1 MAARTAE
8 SSAFWMS
15 HLRNMD
21 CAVAAPAFGAA
32 NRWRLVLSVPTISVR
47 RTSSIANRP
56 ERLQTSHGSP
66 VAQTG
71 QMRAACI
78 SSQRKSSK
86 NSSVWPFLPLEPSP
100 PTELPVSLKTWAGNP
115 SSLLVGVR
123 YPLRTSNQIRKIAKS
138 MRRKF
143 SPNTASTET
152 MSLRPS
158 LLICF

>member
-56 ERLQTSHGSP
+56 ERLQTSHGSSA
-66 VAQTG
+66 AQTG

-78 SSQRKSSK
+78 CSQRKSSK
-86 NSSVWPFLPLEPSP
+86 KSSVLPFLPLEPSP

-152 MSLRPS
+152 ISHKPS

>member
-21 CAVAAPAFGAA
+21 CAVAAPAFSAA

-78 SSQRKSSK
+78 CSQRKSSK
-86 NSSVWPFLPLEPSP
+86 KSSVLPFLPLEPSP

-152 MSLRPS
+152 ISHKP
-158 LLICF
+158 LLLTCF